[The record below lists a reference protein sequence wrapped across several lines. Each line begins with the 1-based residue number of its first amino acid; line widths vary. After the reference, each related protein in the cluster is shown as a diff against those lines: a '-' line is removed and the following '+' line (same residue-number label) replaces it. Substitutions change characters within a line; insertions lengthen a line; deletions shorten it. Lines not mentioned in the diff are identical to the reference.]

1 MGDDRFLFRH
11 EVTMS
16 YLSVYSFSFDRS
28 SQTFYAQGAADFPYY
43 DPSTG
48 EDLSDWRFSSMI
60 DGYNVGS
67 GYGFGYMSFTAFN
80 DYVSSGTHT
89 ISVTA
94 YNEWTGQALRW
105 TAELVNDTLA
115 RAGRYYVGTTGT
127 DIYFGGGYDDDI
139 YLGSG
144 NDFAEGGAGSDLLD
158 GGSGVDE
165 LRGGSGADFIRG
177 GTGADGMWGDTGNDT
192 FYVDNAQDKVFE
204 DSGEGYDLIYTSV
217 SYALAAGEHIEGLR
231 TSNDNGTAS
240 INLTGNE
247 LANTLVGNAGANILN
262 GRAGADRMFGFGGDD
277 TYIVDNAGDTVTETA
292 GNGVD
297 LVNAY
302 VTHTLSANVE
312 ILSLEGSASINGI
325 GNELANTILG
335 NGGANILN
343 GRAGADRMSG
353 YGGNDTYIVDNASD
367 VVRENAGSGID
378 TVQTAVSRNLD
389 ANVERMTLLG
399 TANLNAGGNSLA
411 NVIVGNS
418 GANRLNGGTGSDTLT
433 GGQANDIFV
442 FNSALGASNID
453 TITDYSN
460 PGGNNDTIWLENSI
474 FTALTATGVLASAA
488 FKNLDLAAADSSDR
502 ILYDQDHGD
511 LYYDRDGSGT
521 AYSAIKIAEISN
533 FATLTYTDFSV
544 I

>member
-1 MGDDRFLFRH
+1 ML
-11 EVTMS
+11 
-16 YLSVYSFSFDRS
+16 YLSVFGFSFDRYN
-28 SQTFYAQGAADFPYY
+28 QTFYADASVDFFYY
-43 DPSTG
+43 DPQTG
-48 EDLSDWRFSSMI
+48 EDLSDWSIQTTI
-60 DGYNVGS
+60 DGYSSGS
-67 GYGFGYMSFTAFN
+67 GYGAGYMSFVAFS
-80 DYVSSGTHT
+80 DYVSTGTHT
-89 ISVTA
+89 ITVTA
-94 YNEWTGQALRW
+94 TSDWTGE
-105 TAELVNDTLA
+105 TAYWSANLINDT
-115 RAGRYYVGTTGT
+115 RATSGQYYAGSTGI
-127 DIYFGGGYDDDI
+127 DIIFGSDYADDY
-139 YLGSG
+139 YLGGG

-165 LRGGSGADFIRG
+165 LRGGSGADFIYG

-192 FYVDNAQDKVFE
+192 FFVDNAQDKVFE

-217 SYALAAGEHIEGLR
+217 SYVLAAGEHIEGLR

-262 GRAGADRMFGFGGDD
+262 GRAGADRMSGLGGDD
-277 TYIVDNAGDTVTETA
+277 TYVVDHAGDTVSEVA
-292 GNGVD
+292 GNGID
-297 LVNAY
+297 LVKSS
-302 VTHTLSANVE
+302 VTYTLSANVE
-312 ILSLEGSASINGI
+312 ILSLEGRGAINGT
-325 GNELANTILG
+325 GNDLANTLLG
-335 NGGANILN
+335 NGGSNILN

-353 YGGNDTYIVDNASD
+353 YGGNDTYIVDNAGD
-367 VVRENAGSGID
+367 VVREGAGSGID
-378 TVQTAVSRNLD
+378 TVQTAVSRNLE

-399 TANLNAGGNSLA
+399 TANLNAGGNGLA
-411 NVIVGNS
+411 NVLVGNT
-418 GANRLNGGTGSDTLT
+418 GANRLNGAAGSDTLT
-433 GGQANDIFV
+433 GGQANDVFV
-442 FNSALGASNID
+442 FSSALGSSNID
-453 TITDYSN
+453 TITDFSN
-460 PGGNNDTIWLENSI
+460 SGGNNDTIWLENSI